1 MVRQGPVPA
10 FVHGFIEYVAGALLI
25 AAPFLF
31 SFNDDSTA
39 TAVSVVTGVIV
50 LVFAATSSLS
60 TGLIKSVPLPAHIVL
75 DYILAG
81 LLIAA
86 PFLFSF
92 NSDGTATAFFIVLGV
107 VHLLLTIAT
116 RFIREPKRRRQRDAA
131 SAAKPRT

>member
-10 FVHGFIEYVAGALLI
+10 FVHGLIEYVAGGLLI
-25 AAPFLF
+25 AAPFIF
-31 SFNDDSTA
+31 SFNADGTA
-39 TAVSVVTGVIV
+39 TAVSVVAGVLV

-92 NSDGTATAFFIVLGV
+92 NADSTATAVFIVIGV
-107 VHLLLTIAT
+107 VQLLMTIAT
-116 RFIREPKRRRQRDAA
+116 RFIREPKRRRRRDAA
-131 SAAKPRT
+131 QAAKPRT